1 MIRIALVSKSV
12 TWQRCHIAAKRRVR
26 ILKYTRTVYVYK
38 GEQYKTIT
46 EIRRL
51 PDLMNTSIPNNP
63 TDEQLAAL
71 GVTREEVMVS
81 LAEAKSIKLNELYGI
96 YELLR
101 DKPTK
106 YKQGDRTFYFDR
118 TAADINKFNSAYSVA
133 QIKGEQGFGVKDE
146 EGNSVWVMLS
156 KSDFESVLLI
166 SSNEQTEAYNT
177 FYALRNKVETA
188 ETVKDVIAIV
198 WPNIWPESK

>member
-1 MIRIALVSKSV
+1 M
-12 TWQRCHIAAKRRVR
+12 
-26 ILKYTRTVYVYK
+26 KYTRTVYVYK

-118 TAADINKFNSAYSVA
+118 TAADINKFNSAYNVA
-133 QIKGEQGFGVKDE
+133 LLKGENGYGVKNA
-146 EGNSVWVMLS
+146 EGESLWVMLS
-156 KSDFESVLLI
+156 ASDFQSVLVK
-166 SSNEQTEAYNT
+166 SAAEQSAAYNR
-177 FYALRNKVETA
+177 FYSLRNKVQNGKS
-188 ETVKDVIAIV
+188 VSAIKKIK
-198 WPNIWPESK
+198 WTTKI

>member
-1 MIRIALVSKSV
+1 M
-12 TWQRCHIAAKRRVR
+12 
-26 ILKYTRTVYVYK
+26 KYTRTVYYYK
-38 GEQYKTIT
+38 GKQY
-46 EIRRL
+46 ELLNQIRRL
-51 PDLMNTSIPNNP
+51 PDLFNVSIPDNP
-63 TDEQLAAL
+63 TDEQLSAL

-81 LAEAKSIKLNELYGI
+81 LAEAKNIKLNELYGI

-133 QIKGEQGFGVKDE
+133 QIKGEQGFGV
-146 EGNSVWVMLS
+146 S

>member
-1 MIRIALVSKSV
+1 MPLTGGTVTGPIYLPSDTPTTDTQAVTKKYVDDSV
-12 TWQRCHIAAKRRVR
+12 AGA
-26 ILKYTRTVYVYK
+26 
-38 GEQYKTIT
+38 G
-46 EIRRL
+46 
-51 PDLMNTSIPNNP
+51 
-63 TDEQLAAL
+63 
-71 GVTREEVMVS
+71 G
-81 LAEAKSIKLNELYGI
+81 
-96 YELLR
+96 
-101 DKPTK
+101 
-106 YKQGDRTFYFDR
+106 GDV

>member
-1 MIRIALVSKSV
+1 M
-12 TWQRCHIAAKRRVR
+12 
-26 ILKYTRTVYVYK
+26 KYTRTVYVYK
-38 GEQYKTIT
+38 GEQYNTIT

-71 GVTREEVMVS
+71 GVSREEVMVS
-81 LAEAKSIKLNELYGI
+81 LAEAKNIKLNELYGI

-101 DKPTK
+101 DKPTR

-177 FYALRNKVETA
+177 FYALRNKVEAA

-198 WPNIWPESK
+198 WPIIWPESK

>member
-1 MIRIALVSKSV
+1 M
-12 TWQRCHIAAKRRVR
+12 
-26 ILKYTRTVYVYK
+26 KYTRTVYVYK

-118 TAADINKFNSAYSVA
+118 TAADINKFNSA
-133 QIKGEQGFGVKDE
+133 
-146 EGNSVWVMLS
+146 
-156 KSDFESVLLI
+156 
-166 SSNEQTEAYNT
+166 
-177 FYALRNKVETA
+177 
-188 ETVKDVIAIV
+188 
-198 WPNIWPESK
+198 